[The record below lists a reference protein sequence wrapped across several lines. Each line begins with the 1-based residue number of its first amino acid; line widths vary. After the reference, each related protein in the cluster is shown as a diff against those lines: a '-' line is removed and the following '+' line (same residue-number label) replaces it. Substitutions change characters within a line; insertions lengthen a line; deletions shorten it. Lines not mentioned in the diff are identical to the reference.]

1 MWCEC
6 CVDAG
11 ALASHPNL
19 KQQHNPDATVTAQRD
34 WVSLD
39 STVTAIVIDSY
50 IMQTGFNELD
60 LSRFSQLQSLEVGDY
75 SLSFVEEVSLVGM
88 SALERVLIGENS
100 FTKNKYR
107 GGEEPDRRFCVR
119 DCPSLK
125 EVRVGR
131 YSFSDYSV
139 CEIENNERVEVIEM
153 GDLNEISCNFMYASF
168 LLKGMTICNR

>member
-1 MWCEC
+1 M
-6 CVDAG
+6 
-11 ALASHPNL
+11 
-19 KQQHNPDATVTAQRD
+19 
-34 WVSLD
+34 
-39 STVTAIVIDSY
+39 TAIVIDSY

-107 GGEEPDRRFCVR
+107 GGEEPNRRFCVR

-125 EVRVGR
+125 ELRVGR

-139 CEIENNERVEVIEM
+139 CEIENNERMEVIEM
-153 GDLNEISCNFMYASF
+153 GDLDDWSYNFKPASLELRGICF
-168 LLKGMTICNR
+168 FMLK